1 MAIIKEIRPCAGFE
15 DDYARFVEKRA
26 KVEEEV
32 KAEFEKVLAERTS
45 KLDALIAATSEEVEV
60 EVPDEVESGEAV
72 SEEVPSE
79 IGENAGE

>member
-15 DDYARFVEKRA
+15 DDYARFVEKKAR
-26 KVEEEV
+26 VEEEV

-60 EVPDEVESGEAV
+60 EVPDEVEGDV
-72 SEEVPSE
+72 SENPSE
-79 IGENAGE
+79 IGEIAGE

>member
-1 MAIIKEIRPCAGFE
+1 MAIVKEIRPCAGFE
-15 DDYARFVEKRA
+15 DDYTRFVEKRA

-60 EVPDEVESGEAV
+60 EVPDEVEGEAV
-72 SEEVPSE
+72 SEEIPSE
-79 IGENAGE
+79 IGEIAGE

>member
-1 MAIIKEIRPCAGFE
+1 MAIVKEIRPCAGFE

-45 KLDALIAATSEEVEV
+45 KLDALIAATSEEVEI
-60 EVPDEVESGEAV
+60 EVPDEVEGEAV
-72 SEEVPSE
+72 SEEIPSE
-79 IGENAGE
+79 IGEIAGE